1 MSKVQ
6 GVTVGYPMVQVLT
19 DTGLTVSVVIGG
31 YGDCFIP
38 FPQNITQ
45 LIYESR
51 ARNST
56 RAKVIAERQAQAEA
70 HGHP

>member
-1 MSKVQ
+1 MSKSQ

-19 DTGLTVSVVIGG
+19 DTGLTANIVIGG

-38 FPQNITQ
+38 FPHNITQ
-45 LIYESR
+45 LIGESR

-56 RAKVIAERQAQAEA
+56 RARVLAERQAQAEA
-70 HGHP
+70 PRHP